1 MKTLFFSI
9 FILLTGTLFSQ
20 SGNTIHGE
28 IRNGAGKR
36 ITLYSM
42 YGEKLTL
49 MDSAVVDQSGHLAF
63 SLKPATP
70 EGLYRISLAKDN
82 YFNLVLNHENIE
94 FVTDVNDL
102 SDSIRFSS
110 STENQLYVMFRK
122 MDRTNQA
129 KLELLVPVLDYYPEK
144 DAFYSRIVNEFETI
158 QKRQLG
164 VIDSVARLYPESYSL
179 RIVRLQQAPFI
190 PASMGK
196 DERMSWMKNHFLDQ
210 VNFKDTL
217 LLRSD
222 AWVNKA
228 VSYLSLYSNNR
239 LAQKQ
244 LEAEFIKAVTVI
256 LSAATVNAE
265 VYKFLLDYFVGG
277 FDKYHFDN
285 VITYIADN
293 FQDPFSCEDQARK
306 SSLQKKLEN
315 FKKISVGKIAP
326 DIVVPDL
333 KRKPVKLS
341 EINSEFTLL
350 VFWSS
355 ECSHCI
361 EMMPKVKQLYDKQ
374 KPKRM
379 EILAVS
385 LDTSSTSWSGFIKK
399 EKLNWIN
406 ACELKGF
413 NSTSTDAYNIYATPT
428 MFLLDREKKILSK
441 PISYRELEDALRE
454 NKLLDQ

>member
-1 MKTLFFSI
+1 
-9 FILLTGTLFSQ
+9 
-20 SGNTIHGE
+20 
-28 IRNGAGKR
+28 
-36 ITLYSM
+36 M

-49 MDSAVVDQSGHLAF
+49 MDSAFVDPSGHVAF

>member
-36 ITLYSM
+36 ITLSSM

-49 MDSAVVDQSGHLAF
+49 MDSAFVDPSGHVAF

-228 VSYLSLYSNNR
+228 VSFLSLYSNNR

-256 LSAATVNAE
+256 LSAAAVNPE